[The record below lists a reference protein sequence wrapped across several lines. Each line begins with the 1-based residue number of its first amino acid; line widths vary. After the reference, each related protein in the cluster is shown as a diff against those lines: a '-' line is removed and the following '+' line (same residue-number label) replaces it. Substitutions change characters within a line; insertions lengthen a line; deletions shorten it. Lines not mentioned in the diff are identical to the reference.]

1 MQYVLEMQIHLRAR
15 RTRLSGYSERACP
28 QSRNASSDSFR
39 ADSTKIAKWRLKD
52 RSVNDSLPSWAT
64 LADGQAEEGELSE
77 LQNELLE
84 ACAVLPGANQ
94 GRTGLGDLLDQR
106 QQQGQGGFQQRRR
119 DQRAVPGSQPRR
131 TGDTFPPLGT
141 GDSAL

>member
-1 MQYVLEMQIHLRAR
+1 MS
-15 RTRLSGYSERACP
+15 LS
-28 QSRNASSDSFR
+28 
-39 ADSTKIAKWRLKD
+39 
-52 RSVNDSLPSWAT
+52 DSLPSWVT

-106 QQQGQGGFQQRRR
+106 QQQG
-119 DQRAVPGSQPRR
+119 
-131 TGDTFPPLGT
+131 
-141 GDSAL
+141 